1 MATEDSSEQI
11 PKQTERVPGTTIL
24 PLARVK
30 RIIKED
36 RDVNLINPE
45 ATFCVTYATELF
57 IEYLVNEGLTRAK
70 RDKRKTVYYKDLAS
84 TVSEIEQFEFLEDV
98 IPPTMTL
105 KAALERRSDALDEE
119 GGSSSAPPAKRQKSE
134 HDQQAAAAAAIPSQ
148 ITEDKMES
156 QEADDEKPVSND
168 DVAPQQEQQT
178 PSQE

>member
-45 ATFCVTYATELF
+45 ATFCVTYATVYQHDRRGIGINANDLTNLVLLQELF

-70 RDKRKTVYYKDLAS
+70 RDKRKTVYYKDLG
-84 TVSEIEQFEFLEDV
+84 TVRN
-98 IPPTMTL
+98 
-105 KAALERRSDALDEE
+105 RRCNGYQLTCLQ
-119 GGSSSAPPAKRQKSE
+119 PLRLAK
-134 HDQQAAAAAAIPSQ
+134 
-148 ITEDKMES
+148 
-156 QEADDEKPVSND
+156 
-168 DVAPQQEQQT
+168 
-178 PSQE
+178 